1 LIESPGRVD
10 EDRGRP
16 PSSSGRIRRLL
27 SPKVLTWLRLGLT
40 LVTFLAI
47 AWYIHSRPRLDVS
60 VLSLRWSHLALACAS
75 LPLLLYLRALKW
87 KFLLRGAA
95 PEVTLRQALR
105 SYLGAMALGLVTPG
119 RVGEFSRG
127 LYLSQPAVQGW
138 RGAGLVLIDNWIDS
152 LAVLVWACLGWLM
165 FYGPGGLAV
174 GILAALLFAPI
185 PFWLRAAGR
194 VTSRFPSRWGFRES
208 ARKTLAAGR
217 DISRRDYLGAFV
229 SGLAAYGLEW
239 LQIALL
245 LGFLTPVMPE
255 PWRLAGM
262 MALVSLVNSVQVT
275 LAGLGVRE
283 GVSMLLLARVGVG
296 AEAAVLAAFI
306 QSALILFLPA
316 LAGLAVKPIALY
328 GGDRL
333 DGADGPEGANP
344 DAAEDPDSPPLP
356 QDGRES

>member
-1 LIESPGRVD
+1 MTVTRF
-10 EDRGRP
+10 
-16 PSSSGRIRRLL
+16 RRLL
-27 SPKVLTWLRLGLT
+27 SPKVLSWLRLGLT

-47 AWYIHSRPRLDVS
+47 AWYIHSRPRLDIS
-60 VLSLRWSHLALACAS
+60 VLSLRWSHLALACAC
-75 LPLLLYLRALKW
+75 LPPLLYLRALKW

-95 PEVTLRQALR
+95 PDVTLRQALR

-127 LYLSQPAVQGW
+127 LYLPQAAVQGW

-152 LAVLVWACLGWLM
+152 LAVLAWACLGWLV
-165 FYGPGGLAV
+165 FYGPGGFALGV
-174 GILAALLFAPI
+174 LAALIAAPI
-185 PFWLRAAGR
+185 PFWLKAANR

-217 DISRRDYLGAFV
+217 DVSRKDYLGAFF
-229 SGLAAYGLEW
+229 SGVAAYGLEW

-245 LGFLTPVMPE
+245 LGFLAPMVPE

-262 MALVSLVNSVQVT
+262 MALVSLANSLQVT

-283 GVSMLLLARVGVG
+283 GISMLLLGRVGVG
-296 AEAAVLAAFI
+296 AEAAVLAAFL

-316 LAGLAVKPIALY
+316 LLGLAVKPIALY
-328 GGDRL
+328 SQPGAALGDT
-333 DGADGPEGANP
+333 GSG
-344 DAAEDPDSPPLP
+344 
-356 QDGRES
+356 QDGTAIASRGSGIIE